1 MGDGPR
7 GIEVFPDH
15 FQASTSGV
23 PPLESQVSPVI
34 HQRSDFEVFV
44 FDFLEI
50 YKLGDHEG
58 EWFKLILVW
67 LIIVVY

>member
-15 FQASTSGV
+15 FQASTSGA
-23 PPLESQVSPVI
+23 PPPESQVSPVV
-34 HQRSDFEVFV
+34 HQRSDFEVCV

-50 YKLGDHEG
+50 
-58 EWFKLILVW
+58 
-67 LIIVVY
+67 